1 MGITPKKSNNLS
13 KFFIILIPLAA
24 SAGGF
29 GTLLGGGRCPLAV
42 DITSKYVLET
52 TGVALNIGFVKYMI
66 INFPLCIFTAIATWA
81 VCFLIFRPKE
91 VSLPAEAKIE
101 EMPKMSTA
109 EIGVTLVFGAAFV
122 LWFLGDLTGLH
133 LTVVAALALAGFCAP
148 GWVSFKTICDKF
160 PWESWIVF
168 GSGVSLGAAMLKSG
182 LGLYLA
188 ESLLP
193 MLQGHNA
200 FVTYYGMGFFGS
212 FLSSMMSNS
221 AAVALS
227 LPITLPMAGLMN
239 MSVEAVG
246 MLSPISTSFIMLV
259 IGCPPTI
266 IAYSTGYFNQVEF
279 CKVAIPWCLTLLAIA
294 VGSMLI
300 YWPMIGFGQ

>member
-1 MGITPKKSNNLS
+1 
-13 KFFIILIPLAA
+13 
-24 SAGGF
+24 
-29 GTLLGGGRCPLAV
+29 
-42 DITSKYVLET
+42 
-52 TGVALNIGFVKYMI
+52 
-66 INFPLCIFTAIATWA
+66 
-81 VCFLIFRPKE
+81 
-91 VSLPAEAKIE
+91 
-101 EMPKMSTA
+101 
-109 EIGVTLVFGAAFV
+109 
-122 LWFLGDLTGLH
+122 
-133 LTVVAALALAGFCAP
+133 
-148 GWVSFKTICDKF
+148 
-160 PWESWIVF
+160 
-168 GSGVSLGAAMLKSG
+168 MLKSG
-182 LGLYLA
+182 LGQYLA
-188 ESLLP
+188 ESMLP

-266 IAYSTGYFNQVEF
+266 IAYSTGYFNQIEF